1 MTIEDKIPVEILQ
14 TLNPEIVKEYSLI
27 PYGKSGDSL
36 ICYRKSGCCPDD
48 KLDMLSAVTGYHI
61 YVSDIDG
68 EAFARLYIKNYR
80 DGLSRKAGTGK
91 DFLYS
96 LIREAY
102 FMYCSD
108 IHFECY
114 ESRYRIRFR
123 IDGKLMEQY
132 SLEQSQYIS
141 LVNQVKI
148 LSMLDIAEK
157 RLPQDGRLFYKSED
171 IKFDVRVSVMPS
183 VYGEKVVMRLLT
195 RQPELLEIENLGLD
209 GNRQAIRHDSDKRT
223 YRFRQEHDIICDST
237 RAEQRMEQYTHNR
250 RPC

>member
-36 ICYRKSGCCPDD
+36 MCYRKSGCCPDD

-108 IHFECY
+108 I
-114 ESRYRIRFR
+114 
-123 IDGKLMEQY
+123 
-132 SLEQSQYIS
+132 
-141 LVNQVKI
+141 
-148 LSMLDIAEK
+148 
-157 RLPQDGRLFYKSED
+157 QDRKS
-171 IKFDVRVSVMPS
+171 
-183 VYGEKVVMRLLT
+183 VV
-195 RQPELLEIENLGLD
+195 
-209 GNRQAIRHDSDKRT
+209 
-223 YRFRQEHDIICDST
+223 
-237 RAEQRMEQYTHNR
+237 
-250 RPC
+250 